1 MRKWHKKPWAKNI
14 LSALAVA
21 LFGFIL
27 LSLAF
32 MLDFLFQML
41 MRHIIELF
49 VTLGPESMTPWFSP
63 LVHLSFAVLISVL
76 SWFVFKSNLRTLFK
90 AAFLV
95 VPLATVLVTMG
106 MFLYQWIAATF
117 IIGGLIV
124 AGVIYYLYRT
134 KQHWLYYYATIL
146 ISIMLA
152 VFTLMGGEI

>member
-1 MRKWHKKPWAKNI
+1 MKKWYEKTWAKNI

-21 LFGFIL
+21 FLGFIL
-27 LSLAF
+27 LNLAF

-49 VTLGPESMTPWFSP
+49 VSLGPESMAPWFSP
-63 LVHLSFAVLISVL
+63 LMHLSFVILISVL
-76 SWFVFKSNLRTLFK
+76 SWFVFKSKLRTLFK
-90 AAFLV
+90 AAYLV

-106 MFLYQWIAATF
+106 MFLYQWPILSF

-124 AGVIYYLYRT
+124 LGVLYYLYRT

-146 ISIMLA
+146 ISITLA
-152 VFTLMGGEI
+152 IFTLMGVDI